1 MLDDFLE
8 ISQFYDDDVNYVKV
22 YDKSKKDNDN
32 DLFYVVVITILYVAF
47 ILFVIKILE
56 LALN

>member
-22 YDKSKKDNDN
+22 YDKSKKDNAN
-32 DLFYVVVITILYVAF
+32 DLFYVVSITISYVAF
-47 ILFVIKILE
+47 ILLVIKLLE
-56 LALN
+56 FIN